1 MTASFVAA
9 WVVPAIL
16 LVLVIVASWVGVRWA
31 FSEQLEAIRSAPLF
45 NGLSTSQLRSILRSA
60 VPVEFAAGETIV
72 REGEDGDAFYLVKEG
87 RAKVLARGAE
97 KGMLGP
103 RSYFGE
109 ISVIDG
115 GPRTATVIADS
126 KVSALKLTSQALR
139 RTLHKYPSMERLI
152 FLKLRALLIAEGDSV
167 SYDEHDPI
175 DQSVLTELSGRLRR
189 FRDIDWSAPPPSRRW
204 RLRRTVGS

>member
-31 FSEQLEAIRSAPLF
+31 FSEHLEAIRSAPLF
-45 NGLSTSQLRSILRSA
+45 NGLSASQLRSILRSA

-103 RSYFGE
+103 RSY
-109 ISVIDG
+109 
-115 GPRTATVIADS
+115 
-126 KVSALKLTSQALR
+126 SARS
-139 RTLHKYPSMERLI
+139 P
-152 FLKLRALLIAEGDSV
+152 
-167 SYDEHDPI
+167 
-175 DQSVLTELSGRLRR
+175 
-189 FRDIDWSAPPPSRRW
+189 
-204 RLRRTVGS
+204 